1 MPLLELREVAVGAG
15 GKTLLHGVNLRLE
28 RGEIVGLYG
37 ASGCGKTSL
46 LRVMAG
52 LDDALSGTVFLEKLT
67 PDNWT
72 YPLFRRRVIYV
83 EQRPI
88 LFDGTIEENL
98 QRPFCYRSTTHAF
111 PSERAAQLLK
121 QLQLPHD
128 QSQNARTLSQGQ
140 QQRLALI
147 RALLLSP
154 PVLLLDEPT
163 SALDAESINV
173 VETLLQAEVQNGLAI
188 LMVTHDRAQAAR
200 LCHRIY
206 ETGDWL

>member
-1 MPLLELREVAVGAG
+1 LELREVAVGAS
-15 GKTLLHGVNLRLE
+15 GKTLLRGVNLRLE
-28 RGEIVGLYG
+28 RGEIVGICG

-52 LDDALSGTVFLEKLT
+52 LDDALCGTVFLEKLT

-98 QRPFCYRSTTHAF
+98 RRAFCYRSTTHAF
-111 PSERAAQLLK
+111 PSERAAQLIA
-121 QLQLPHD
+121 QLQLPLD
-128 QSQNARTLSQGQ
+128 QSQNVRTLSQGQ

-154 PVLLLDEPT
+154 LVLLLDEPT

-200 LCHRIY
+200 LCHRIC

>member
-15 GKTLLHGVNLRLE
+15 GKILLRGVNLRLE
-28 RGEIVGLYG
+28 RGEIVGICG

-46 LRVMAG
+46 LRIMAG

-72 YPLFRRRVIYV
+72 YPLFRRRVIYI

-98 QRPFCYRSTTHAF
+98 RRPFCYRSTTHAF
-111 PSERAAQLLK
+111 ASERAAQLLK

-140 QQRLALI
+140 QQRLAII
-147 RALLLSP
+147 RALLLQP
-154 PVLLLDEPT
+154 TVLLLDEPT
-163 SALDAESINV
+163 SALDSEAAHN

-200 LCHRIY
+200 LCHRIC